1 MTRYL
6 DIAQAIAAR
15 VETGELQPGAELPSL
30 RDLAREHHTTASTA
44 NRAYRHL
51 ADAGVI
57 ALGSRRRARI
67 ESDGRLAAGRL
78 LGTEREFRL
87 AGSDDPA
94 LDIVVR
100 HSGGAIVT
108 VGTRGSFQGLTAL
121 WRGTA
126 DGAAVHLLHRSG
138 EYNAPYAK
146 ALLRGREPTLIHLWR
161 REQGLVVAPGN
172 PDNITGP
179 SDLRNVRVAKR
190 EFGAGTR
197 VLLDRLLQNAG
208 IAPHELPGPETA
220 SHLEV
225 ALAVASGVAAAGVS
239 VRAAATALDLDF
251 IPLVWEEY
259 DVVLPGSALA
269 SAGPLIRALN
279 EPTVRHTIDELGGYD
294 TKLAGE
300 IRALSEPAA
309 AQRQHQP
316 RIAAVV
322 HRQRM
327 RATVRPSP

>member
-1 MTRYL
+1 VTRYL

-15 VETGELQPGAELPSL
+15 VAAGELQPGAELSSV
-30 RDLAREHHTTASTA
+30 RDLARAHHTTASTA

-57 ALGSRRRARI
+57 ALSGRRRARI
-67 ESDGRLAAGRL
+67 RPDGRLAARRL
-78 LGTEREFRL
+78 LGTGREFRL

-100 HSGGAIVT
+100 SADGAIVT

-126 DGAAVHLLHRSG
+126 DGAAAHLLHRSG
-138 EYNAPYAK
+138 VYNAPYAS

-161 REQGLVVAPGN
+161 REQGLIVAPGN
-172 PDNITGP
+172 PDHITGP
-179 SDLRNVRVAKR
+179 SDLRDVRVAKR

-197 VLLDRLLQNAG
+197 VLLDRLLQDAG
-208 IAPHELPGPETA
+208 IPPHEVPGPETA

-269 SAGPLIRALN
+269 SADPLITTLRD
-279 EPTVRHTIDELGGYD
+279 PTVRHTIDELGGYD
-294 TKLAGE
+294 TTHAGE
-300 IRALSEPAA
+300 IQALPEPTA
-309 AQRQHQP
+309 AQRQ
-316 RIAAVV
+316 A
-322 HRQRM
+322 
-327 RATVRPSP
+327 

>member
-6 DIAQAIAAR
+6 DIAEAIAAR
-15 VETGELQPGAELPSL
+15 VDTGELTPGAELPSV
-30 RDLAREHHTTASTA
+30 RDLAREQHATASTT

-57 ALGSRRRARI
+57 SLSGRRRARI
-67 ESDGRLAAGRL
+67 EPDAPLAARRL

-100 HSGGAIVT
+100 HAGGSITT

-126 DGAAVHLLHRSG
+126 DGAAIHLLHHSG
-138 EYNAPYAK
+138 EYNAPYAA

-161 REQGLVVAPGN
+161 REQGLLVAPGN
-172 PDNITGP
+172 PDNITQAG
-179 SDLRNVRVAKR
+179 DLRNTRVAKR

-197 VLLDRLLQNAG
+197 VLLDRMLQDAG
-208 IAPHELPGPETA
+208 IPPDSVPGPEAA

-225 ALAVASGVAAAGVS
+225 ALAVASGVAAAGVGL
-239 VRAAATALDLDF
+239 RAAAAALDLDF
-251 IPLVWEEY
+251 IPLAWEEY
-259 DVVLPGSALA
+259 DIVLPGSAQGA
-269 SAGPLIRALN
+269 AGPLISALRD
-279 EPTVRHTIDELGGYD
+279 PAIRQRIDELGGYD
-294 TKLAGE
+294 TTRAGE
-300 IRALSEPAA
+300 I
-309 AQRQHQP
+309 QP
-316 RIAAVV
+316 IPD
-322 HRQRM
+322 
-327 RATVRPSP
+327 TDVRR

>member
-1 MTRYL
+1 VTRYL

-15 VETGELQPGAELPSL
+15 VDTGELHPGAELPSV
-30 RDLAREHHTTASTA
+30 RDLAREHHTTPSTA

-51 ADAGVI
+51 AGAGVI
-57 ALGSRRRARI
+57 ALSGRRRARI
-67 ESDGRLAAGRL
+67 EPDGRLAARRL

-100 HSGGAIVT
+100 RAGGAIIT

-138 EYNAPYAK
+138 VYNAHYAS

-161 REQGLVVAPGN
+161 REQGLIVAPGN
-172 PDNITGP
+172 PDDITGP

-197 VLLDRLLQNAG
+197 VLLDRLLQDVG
-208 IAPHELPGPETA
+208 IAPHEVPGPETA

-239 VRAAATALDLDF
+239 VRAAAAALDLDF

-269 SAGPLIRALN
+269 CADPLITTLRDPAIRRA
-279 EPTVRHTIDELGGYD
+279 IGELGGYD
-294 TKLAGE
+294 TTHAGE
-300 IRALSEPAA
+300 IQALPEPAA
-309 AQRQHQP
+309 SQH
-316 RIAAVV
+316 
-322 HRQRM
+322 
-327 RATVRPSP
+327 RA

>member
-1 MTRYL
+1 MCLRRVAAVTRYL
-6 DIAQAIAAR
+6 DIAHAIAAR
-15 VETGELQPGAELPSL
+15 VDNGELASGAELPSV
-30 RDLAREHHTTASTA
+30 RDLARQHHTTASTT

-57 ALGSRRRARI
+57 SLSGRRRARV
-67 ESDGRLAAGRL
+67 EPDARLAARRV

-100 HSGGAIVT
+100 HAGGAITT

-126 DGAAVHLLHRSG
+126 DGAAIHLLHHSG
-138 EYNAPYAK
+138 EYNAPYAA
-146 ALLRGREPTLIHLWR
+146 ALLRGRDPTLIHLWR

-172 PDNITGP
+172 PDNITNA

-197 VLLDRLLQNAG
+197 VLLDRMLQDAD
-208 IAPHELPGPETA
+208 IPPDSVPGPETA

-225 ALAVASGVAAAGVS
+225 ALAVASGVAAAGIGL
-239 VRAAATALDLDF
+239 RAAAAALDLDF
-251 IPLVWEEY
+251 IPLVWEQY
-259 DVVLPGSALA
+259 DIVLRGRALGA
-269 SAGPLIRALN
+269 AEPLITTLRDA
-279 EPTVRHTIDELGGYD
+279 VIRQRIDELGGYD
-294 TKLAGE
+294 TSRAGE
-300 IRALSEPAA
+300 I
-309 AQRQHQP
+309 QP
-316 RIAAVV
+316 VADVD
-322 HRQRM
+322 
-327 RATVRPSP
+327 VRG